1 VCASGA
7 CAACAGSAATTS
19 AWLTSCVA
27 SAKRSVGIAA
37 RSAIRGRRWP
47 VREARMSRDC
57 PVTHRL
63 SGPCVRCRQPAW
75 PAHVRGLL
83 IYCEAC
89 CGCGQGGAEAAGTDA
104 APVGA
109 RSGLACR
116 MPLARATGVAIALE
130 RGGKARGDTPHPS
143 SGLLGPFLAFR
154 GAFYERRRPG
164 LPGWPRPA
172 LPPVATKGNSAS
184 GVPGGGHAEAS

>member
-1 VCASGA
+1 
-7 CAACAGSAATTS
+7 
-19 AWLTSCVA
+19 
-27 SAKRSVGIAA
+27 
-37 RSAIRGRRWP
+37 
-47 VREARMSRDC
+47 MSRDC

-63 SGPCVRCRQPAW
+63 SGPCVRSRQPAW

-130 RGGKARGDTPHPS
+130 RGGKAPRGIPPHPS

-154 GAFYERRRPG
+154 VAFYERRRPG
-164 LPGWPRPA
+164 LPGSTHRHQSECWPRLAGDGFGRRLGAGWLGAGTGGRAGPLVSGA
-172 LPPVATKGNSAS
+172 GMRRLPRPSKGRPWGPIPPPVSLSVSLEFRTYPRK
-184 GVPGGGHAEAS
+184 